1 MATLK
6 IFFFVLLIQCT
17 VFTGSSRQLKK
28 SNINID
34 SYGDNTFNVISF
46 GAIGDGKKDD
56 SKGFKRAWDAACD
69 SSTPS
74 PTFLVPQG
82 KTFLLQPLTFNGK
95 HCNSNNITFQIDGRI
110 IAPTKPSTW
119 ECNTNCHHWIGFQN
133 FDGLH
138 IQGSGIING
147 QGDNWWKLSCKDN
160 QKSCQLRK
168 PTGFMIGHSKNVDM
182 KGLTFEDSPKM
193 HIAFEDSTSI
203 HATQLTIKAP
213 GNSPN
218 TDGIHIQRSTNV
230 SIHNTTIQTGDDCIS
245 VGDGSKYISITNI
258 ECGPGH
264 GISIGSL
271 GIMGKT
277 EEVEFVHVRNVSFHG
292 TTNGV
297 RIKTWQGGHGHA
309 RNIRFED
316 ITSHASTRPIVIDQ
330 YYCPHKQCKNQ
341 TTAVEIS
348 NIAYENI
355 NGTSH
360 KETAVQL
367 SCSESSPCRN
377 ITMKN
382 INLRNEKQKGK
393 TSSYCLNAHGL
404 RNGRVHPNVP
414 CLDKHDNF

>member
-28 SNINID
+28 SNINIE
-34 SYGDNTFNVISF
+34 SYGDYTFNVISF

-160 QKSCQLRK
+160 QK
-168 PTGFMIGHSKNVDM
+168 GFMIGHSKNVDI

-193 HIAFEDSTSI
+193 HLAFEDSTSI
-203 HATQLTIKAP
+203 HATQLAIKAP

-218 TDGIHIQRSTNV
+218 TDGIHIQRSANV

-245 VGDGSKYISITNI
+245 VGDGSKYINITNI

-277 EEVEFVHVRNVSFHG
+277 EEVEFVHVRNV
-292 TTNGV
+292 
-297 RIKTWQGGHGHA
+297 
-309 RNIRFED
+309 
-316 ITSHASTRPIVIDQ
+316 
-330 YYCPHKQCKNQ
+330 
-341 TTAVEIS
+341 
-348 NIAYENI
+348 
-355 NGTSH
+355 
-360 KETAVQL
+360 
-367 SCSESSPCRN
+367 
-377 ITMKN
+377 
-382 INLRNEKQKGK
+382 
-393 TSSYCLNAHGL
+393 
-404 RNGRVHPNVP
+404 
-414 CLDKHDNF
+414 

>member
-1 MATLK
+1 MATLN

-28 SNINID
+28 SNVNID
-34 SYGDNTFNVISF
+34 SY
-46 GAIGDGKKDD
+46 AIGDGKKDD

-119 ECNTNCHHWIGFQN
+119 ECNRNCHHWIGFQN

-147 QGDNWWKLSCKDN
+147 QGGNYFSVSKDMFY
-160 QKSCQLRK
+160 KDILRRNIDINC
-168 PTGFMIGHSKNVDM
+168 GFMIGHSKNVDM

-245 VGDGSKYISITNI
+245 IGDGSKYINITNI

-297 RIKTWQGGHGHA
+297 RIKTWQ
-309 RNIRFED
+309 
-316 ITSHASTRPIVIDQ
+316 
-330 YYCPHKQCKNQ
+330 

-367 SCSESSPCRN
+367 SCSKSSPCRN

>member
-17 VFTGSSRQLKK
+17 IFTGSSRQLKK
-28 SNINID
+28 SNVNID

-56 SKGFKRAWDAACD
+56 SKGFKRAWDAVCD

-110 IAPTKPSTW
+110 IAPTKPSAW
-119 ECNTNCHHWIGFQN
+119 ECNTNCHRWIGFKN

-138 IQGSGIING
+138 IQGSGTING

-160 QKSCQLRK
+160 QK
-168 PTGFMIGHSKNVDM
+168 GFMIGHSKNVDI

-245 VGDGSKYISITNI
+245 IGDGSKYINITNI
-258 ECGPGH
+258 NA
-264 GISIGSL
+264 
-271 GIMGKT
+271 
-277 EEVEFVHVRNVSFHG
+277 EVEFVHVRNVSFHG

-316 ITSHASTRPIVIDQ
+316 ITFHTSTRPIVIDQ

-341 TTAVEIS
+341 IN

-355 NGTSH
+355 NDTSH

-382 INLRNEKQKGK
+382 IN
-393 TSSYCLNAHGL
+393 
-404 RNGRVHPNVP
+404 
-414 CLDKHDNF
+414 

>member
-17 VFTGSSRQLKK
+17 VFTGSSRQLKN

-74 PTFLVPQG
+74 PTFL
-82 KTFLLQPLTFNGK
+82 
-95 HCNSNNITFQIDGRI
+95 IDGRI

-138 IQGSGIING
+138 IQGSGTING

-168 PTGFMIGHSKNVDM
+168 PTGFMIGHSKNVDI

-230 SIHNTTIQTGDDCIS
+230 SIHNTTIQTGFFLSFFAGDDCIS
-245 VGDGSKYISITNI
+245 IGDGSKYINITNI

-297 RIKTWQGGHGHA
+297 RIKTWQGGHGHR

-341 TTAVEIS
+341 TSAVEIS

-360 KETAVQL
+360 KETAVQF

-393 TSSYCLNAHGL
+393 TSSIASMLMA
-404 RNGRVHPNVP
+404 
-414 CLDKHDNF
+414 